1 MLPYV
6 SDFSD
11 QAGFCYSQL
20 LLQFGTLG
28 YYYSLVHLTTIIVY
42 NFFAFVEEATENV
55 CTERTL
61 YVLIFKSTDFGATG
75 DSKRT
80 WCTKLGQ
87 V

>member
-1 MLPYV
+1 MYQISQIRLVFVIV
-6 SDFSD
+6 S
-11 QAGFCYSQL
+11 
-20 LLQFGTLG
+20 
-28 YYYSLVHLTTIIVY
+28 YYYSLVHLATIIVY
-42 NFFAFVEEATENV
+42 NFFAFVGEAIENV

-80 WCTKLGQ
+80 CCTKLGQ